1 MIDQIP
7 YHDTRSVWGCEVQ
20 PLFPA
25 KTGDTLGDEGASMCL
40 GSMKNQ
46 CGQQLESQL
55 LRNLEFCLRACVCV
69 CVLCFCS
76 LFCLMHFPQYCI
88 LRREC
93 FEMCSFHL
101 GSLSENIY
109 DFFILL
115 NHAFTEACCWLIYK
129 K

>member
-69 CVLCFCS
+69 CVVF
-76 LFCLMHFPQYCI
+76 LFFVLFDAFPPVLY
-88 LRREC
+88 LETRM
-93 FEMCSFHL
+93 F
-101 GSLSENIY
+101 
-109 DFFILL
+109 
-115 NHAFTEACCWLIYK
+115 
-129 K
+129 